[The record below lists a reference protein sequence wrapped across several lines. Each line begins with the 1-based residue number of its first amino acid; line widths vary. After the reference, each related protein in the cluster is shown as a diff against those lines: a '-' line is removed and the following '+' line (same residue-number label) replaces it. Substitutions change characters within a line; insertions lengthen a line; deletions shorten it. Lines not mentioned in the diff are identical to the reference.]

1 MICDRLFLCRE
12 NLQHLCSTR
21 LQVSLLVILL
31 LKSAS
36 SVFKGFFF
44 FLREFSGLVVGC
56 ADITSVALEW
66 AKWNVESNPH
76 VSALIE
82 VRNAVL
88 DSDTSRDGKEAS
100 ISALDPALPPSEHES
115 VVEEPQ
121 DSQSLEK
128 ELVMDSLAV
137 GSQLPSGV
145 LTDEI
150 ECSSE
155 CSPEKVPSELTIP
168 SMVGKEP
175 GYNYEPPSNAPGNN
189 MNPGERSLGVL
200 VGVVREEERFDFCMC
215 NPPFFA
221 SMEEA
226 GLNPRTACG
235 GTEAEM
241 VCPGGEEA
249 FVAHIIADSA
259 QLKHVIQ
266 CVSFYLIV

>member
-1 MICDRLFLCRE
+1 M
-12 NLQHLCSTR
+12 QHLCITW
-21 LQVSLLVILL
+21 LKVSLQGFIL
-31 LKSAS
+31 LKSGS
-36 SVFKGFFF
+36 S
-44 FLREFSGLVVGC
+44 FLYLVYLVGC
-56 ADITSVALEW
+56 ADVTSVALEW

-88 DSDTSRDGKEAS
+88 YDETSLDDNEPS
-100 ISALDPALPPSEHES
+100 ISGYHAIDPALPPSEHES

-121 DSQSLEK
+121 DSQSLGN
-128 ELVMDSLAV
+128 ELVIDSLGV
-137 GSQLPSGV
+137 GSQRPPEV

-150 ECSSE
+150 ERSSE
-155 CSPEKVPSELTIP
+155 CSPDEVPSELAIP
-168 SMVGKEP
+168 STVCKEP
-175 GYNYEPPSNAPGNN
+175 EYSEPPSSAPGNTAADTDQ
-189 MNPGERSLGVL
+189 RSQGVL
-200 VGVVREEERFDFCMC
+200 VGVVSEEERFDFCMC

-249 FVAHIIADSA
+249 FVARIIEDSA

-266 CVSFYLIV
+266 CVSF